1 MEHNDKI
8 SRILDLYNKFENGET
23 VCKSY
28 EAAKYGVD
36 ERSIRRDIDDIK
48 KYYDRKKV
56 DGSGISNRIVY
67 NRDKKGYCLEHD
79 HSRKLSNAQILAVC
93 KILLDGRAFTKKQMD
108 NILGKL
114 IDCCVPEYN
123 QKLVKELIANEQ
135 YHYIEPQHKKEFL
148 DTLWALGKAIHNRQY
163 IEISYGRIKDKKTVK
178 RKLKPAA
185 IMFSEFYFYL
195 TAFIQDEST
204 REGFETAGDA
214 YPTIYRIDRI
224 QDITLL
230 DEPFH
235 VPYRD
240 RFEEGEFRKR
250 VQFMFGGKLQQIK
263 FQYSGASLEA
273 ILDRLPTAKILS
285 EENGVYT
292 ISAEVFGKGI
302 DMWIRSQGDAV
313 KMLRYE
319 KSPIQPLAP

>member
-1 MEHNDKI
+1 MENSNKMF
-8 SRILDLYNKFENGET
+8 RMLDLYNKFQNGEI
-23 VCKSY
+23 VRKSY
-28 EAAKYGVD
+28 EAARYGVD
-36 ERSIRRDIDDIK
+36 ERSIRRDIDDIRK
-48 KYYDRKKV
+48 FYDREAV
-56 DGSGISNRIVY
+56 DGSGITNRIIY
-67 NRDKKGYCLEHD
+67 DRTEKGYRLEQIYD
-79 HSRKLSNAQILAVC
+79 TKLTNAQILAVC

-108 NILGKL
+108 SILDKL
-114 IDCCVPEYN
+114 IACCVPEYN

-148 DTLWALGKAIHNRQY
+148 DTLWMLGQAIHSCQY

-195 TAFIQDEST
+195 TAFIEDESI
-204 REGFETAGDA
+204 RKGFESGEDS
-214 YPTIYRIDRI
+214 YPTIYRVDRI
-224 QDITLL
+224 RDIKLL
-230 DEPFH
+230 DEVFH

-263 FQYSGASLEA
+263 FKYSGASVEA
-273 ILDRLPTAKILS
+273 VLDRLPTAKILS
-285 EENGVYT
+285 EKDGIYT

-313 KMLRYE
+313 EL
-319 KSPIQPLAP
+319 L